1 METRANYVLIG
12 LFTLAVILA
21 GFAFGWW
28 KATSGKTAAPITYQV
43 NFSGSVSGLATGAYV
58 NYNGLRVGEVSVL
71 GLRPDDPTKVYAK
84 IDIRRA
90 HAGQG
95 RHQGAARIRRPHR
108 RRLGGAAR
116 RLQDRAEPGA
126 GSAIEAAPSQF
137 QDLMAAAQKIAGK
150 ADIFLDKAN
159 KLLDDN
165 ASALTA
171 TAKNVEALTATLAE
185 ASGGISKTLD
195 AVDPDKVRSILGN
208 ANSAV
213 IKLNDMLSSGG
224 GKMLLTNVSE
234 AARSIKKLADNLA
247 EFSKTG
253 LKQYESL
260 AVDGR
265 HALESVDKAVR
276 RLDKDP
282 QSLLFGARA
291 GAARDTRD
299 TEADAMKA
307 PPSGPVPAYSF
318 LAPLGAGFGGLR
330 RDAAD
335 LRFQRGGGGTGRARN
350 PGAGNPAV
358 DPPFDDNLIVIRT
371 AGGLQRFGG
380 AQWADSLPRLAQSR
394 VADSLE
400 NAGWRVG
407 GHGAARLQIAIRRF
421 EVGIR

>member
-84 IDIRRA
+84 IDIDARTPVKADTRA
-90 HAGQG
+90 QLEFGGLTGVGSVAL
-95 RHQGAARIRRPHR
+95 
-108 RRLGGAAR
+108 LGGSKT
-116 RLQDRAEPGA
+116 EPNLA
-126 GSAIEAAPSQF
+126 PGSAIEAAPSQF

-208 ANSAV
+208 ADSAV

-234 AARSIKKLADNLA
+234 AARSIKKLADNLT

-282 QSLLFGARA
+282 QSLLFGPKQ
-291 GAARDTRD
+291 T
-299 TEADAMKA
+299 
-307 PPSGPVPAYSF
+307 
-318 LAPLGAGFGGLR
+318 
-330 RDAAD
+330 
-335 LRFQRGGGGTGRARN
+335 
-350 PGAGNPAV
+350 
-358 DPPFDDNLIVIRT
+358 
-371 AGGLQRFGG
+371 
-380 AQWADSLPRLAQSR
+380 LPEYQ
-394 VADSLE
+394 
-400 NAGWRVG
+400 
-407 GHGAARLQIAIRRF
+407 GH
-421 EVGIR
+421 